1 LDEVKGQRLF
11 ATIHSPDIA
20 LTASEAQ
27 EALERLHINDT
38 VSIVDRAML
47 RHTIEEEIQ
56 SLSDAEEQFTE
67 KLEVYQEADRE
78 WNQLLVKEEAAKEDL
93 SIKKNKE
100 IEARK
105 VFDEAHQKV
114 VEAKKELVTTSNE
127 LREVEEQVRKN
138 AQEMDRITSTLAK
151 KQQRVREALQK
162 KTDLMKGGIQI
173 QYLSEED
180 LTALRRR
187 EIQLIGESKQVAE
200 MVARLESRAEKLKHR
215 AEQLKNWQVEW
226 HNVEKSGKLE

>member
-1 LDEVKGQRLF
+1 
-11 ATIHSPDIA
+11 
-20 LTASEAQ
+20 
-27 EALERLHINDT
+27 
-38 VSIVDRAML
+38 
-47 RHTIEEEIQ
+47 
-56 SLSDAEEQFTE
+56 
-67 KLEVYQEADRE
+67 
-78 WNQLLVKEEAAKEDL
+78 
-93 SIKKNKE
+93 
-100 IEARK
+100 
-105 VFDEAHQKV
+105 
-114 VEAKKELVTTSNE
+114 
-127 LREVEEQVRKN
+127 
-138 AQEMDRITSTLAK
+138 MDRITSTLAK